1 MTFLIEIESSGE
13 NYLCDF
19 TFDFFWQ
26 HQGSRLD
33 PDQAVDGFSRRKL
46 VEALKLGET
55 VHIRGDAGSALG
67 SSLGVDLVK
76 FGGKGGALLN
86 VGCIIVDGNVGK
98 RMGISMLRGA
108 VYIGGLAEE
117 PLGNVIEVETDRTGY
132 RKFISITEV
141 LEKNIQV
148 LDPSVLKDSGLF
160 INDGLSRD
168 TLGARNPTEKTVH
181 VGGNAGMSTGIL
193 MSAGQIDVSGGADR
207 NTGVLMRGGR
217 IVVRGQT
224 GDFTGAEMRGGE
236 IFVRSNAGSYACALI
251 KGGSIYARSCKA
263 VPPAR
268 EHPLNQNEL
277 AALTRI
283 LEPNPIHAMMYKR
296 WGL

>member
-1 MTFLIEIESSGE
+1 MTFLTEIESSGE

-33 PDQAVDGFSRRKL
+33 PDQAVGGSSRRKL
-46 VEALKLGET
+46 VDALKRGET
-55 VHIRGDAGSALG
+55 VHIRGNVGSALG

-76 FGGKGGALLN
+76 LGGKGGALPN
-86 VGCIIVDGNVGK
+86 VGCIVVDGNVGK
-98 RMGISMLRGA
+98 RMGISMIRGA
-108 VYIGGLAEE
+108 IYLEGQAEQ

-148 LDPSVLKDSGLF
+148 LVPNILKDSGLF

-168 TLGARNPTEKTVH
+168 TVGARNPTERIIRID
-181 VGGNAGMSTGIL
+181 GSAGMSTGIL
-193 MSAGQIDVSGGADR
+193 MRAGQINVSGSADR

-217 IVVRGQT
+217 IVVKGQT
-224 GDFTGAEMRGGE
+224 GDFTGTEMHGGE
-236 IFVRSNAGSYACALI
+236 IFVNGHAGSYACARMN
-251 KGGSIYARSCKA
+251 GGSIYARSCKA

-268 EHPLNQNEL
+268 EHQLNQSEL
-277 AALTRI
+277 ATLTRV
-283 LEPNPIHAMMYKR
+283 LETNPIHAMMYRR

>member
-1 MTFLIEIESSGE
+1 MTFSIEIESSGE

-33 PDQAVDGFSRRKL
+33 PDQAVGGSSRRKL
-46 VEALKLGET
+46 VEALKRGET
-55 VHIRGDAGSALG
+55 VHIRGDAGIALG

-76 FGGKGGALLN
+76 LGGKGGALPN
-86 VGCIIVDGNVGK
+86 IGCIIIDGNVGK

-108 VYIGGLAEE
+108 VYLEGQAEQ

-132 RKFISITEV
+132 RKFVSITEV
-141 LEKNIQV
+141 LEKNTQV
-148 LDPSVLKDSGLF
+148 LEPNILKDSGLF

-168 TLGARNPTEKTVH
+168 TVGARNLTEKIIRID
-181 VGGNAGMSTGIL
+181 GSAGMSTGIL
-193 MSAGQIDVSGGADR
+193 MRAGQINVSGSADR

-217 IVVRGQT
+217 IVVKGQT
-224 GDFTGAEMRGGE
+224 GDFTGTEMHGGE
-236 IFVRSNAGSYACALI
+236 IFVNGHAGSYACARMND
-251 KGGSIYARSCKA
+251 GSIYARSCKA
-263 VPPAR
+263 VPPAK
-268 EHPLNQNEL
+268 EHMLNQNEQV
-277 AALTRI
+277 AITRI
-283 LEPNPIHAMMYKR
+283 LEINPIHAMMYKR

>member
-33 PDQAVDGFSRRKL
+33 PDLAIGESSRRKL
-46 VEALKLGET
+46 VDALKQGET
-55 VHIRGDAGSALG
+55 VRIRGDAGCALG

-76 FGGKGGALLN
+76 LGGKGGALSN

-108 VYIGGLAEE
+108 VYLGGLAEE

-132 RKFISITEV
+132 RKFVSITEV

-148 LDPSVLKDSGLF
+148 LEPNILKDSGLF

-168 TLGARNPTEKTVH
+168 TVGARNQTEKIIRID
-181 VGGNAGMSTGIL
+181 GSAGMSTGIL
-193 MSAGQIDVSGGADR
+193 MRSGHIEIFGNADR

-224 GDFTGAEMRGGE
+224 GDFTGAEMLGGE
-236 IFVRSNAGSYACALI
+236 IFVHGHAGSYACARM

-263 VPPAR
+263 VPPAK

-277 AALTRI
+277 ATLIRVFE
-283 LEPNPIHAMMYKR
+283 LNPIHAMIYKR

>member
-1 MTFLIEIESSGE
+1 MISLIEIESSGE

-33 PDQAVDGFSRRKL
+33 PDQAVGGSSRRKL
-46 VEALKLGET
+46 VEALKRGEA
-55 VHIRGDAGSALG
+55 VHISGDAGNALG

-76 FGGKGGALLN
+76 LGGKGGALPH
-86 VGCIIVDGNVGK
+86 VGSIIVDGNVGK

-108 VYIGGLAEE
+108 MYLDGLAEE

-148 LDPSVLKDSGLF
+148 LEPNIHKDSGLF
-160 INDGLSRD
+160 ISDGLSRD
-168 TLGARNPTEKTVH
+168 TVGARNSTEKIIHIDSDT
-181 VGGNAGMSTGIL
+181 GMSTGIL
-193 MSAGQIDVSGGADR
+193 MRTGNIEILGNADR

-224 GDFTGAEMRGGE
+224 GDFTGAEMRNGE
-236 IFVRSNAGSYACALI
+236 IFVAGNAGSYACARM

-268 EHPLNQNEL
+268 EHILNQNEL
-277 AALTRI
+277 ATLTRV
-283 LEPNPIHAMMYKR
+283 LGQNPIHAMMYKR

>member
-46 VEALKLGET
+46 VEALKRGET
-55 VHIRGDAGSALG
+55 VHIKGDAGSALG

-76 FGGKGGALLN
+76 LGGKGGALPN
-86 VGCIIVDGNVGK
+86 VGCIVVDGNVGK

-108 VYIGGLAEE
+108 VYLGGLAEE

-132 RKFISITEV
+132 RKFISITEA
-141 LEKNIQV
+141 LEKNIRV
-148 LDPSVLKDSGLF
+148 LEPNILKDSGLF

-168 TLGARNPTEKTVH
+168 TAGARNPTEKIIRID
-181 VGGNAGMSTGIL
+181 GSAGMSTGIL
-193 MSAGQIDVSGGADR
+193 MQSGHIEIFGNADR
-207 NTGVLMRGGR
+207 NTGALMQGGR
-217 IVVRGQT
+217 IVVRGGT
-224 GDFTGAEMRGGE
+224 GDFTGLEMRGGE
-236 IFVRSNAGSYACALI
+236 IFVHGHAGSYACARM

-268 EHPLNQNEL
+268 EHQLNQNEL
-277 AALTRI
+277 ETLIRA
-283 LEPNPIHAMMYKR
+283 LEPNAIHAMMYKR

>member
-1 MTFLIEIESSGE
+1 MTFSIEIDSNGE

-33 PDQAVDGFSRRKL
+33 PDQAVDGSSRRKL

-76 FGGKGGALLN
+76 LGGKGGALPN

-108 VYIGGLAEE
+108 VYLGGQAKE
-117 PLGNVIEVETDRTGY
+117 PLGNVIEVESDRTGY
-132 RKFISITEV
+132 RKFVSITEA
-141 LEKNIQV
+141 LEKNIRV
-148 LDPSVLKDSGLF
+148 LEPNILKDSGLS

-168 TLGARNPTEKTVH
+168 TVGSRNPTEKIIRID
-181 VGGNAGMSTGIL
+181 GSAGMSTGIL
-193 MSAGQIDVSGGADR
+193 MRSGHIEVFGNTDR

-224 GDFTGAEMRGGE
+224 GDFTGAEMLGGE
-236 IFVRSNAGSYACALI
+236 IFVHGHAGSYACASM
-251 KGGSIYARSCKA
+251 KDGSIYAPSCKP

-268 EHPLNQNEL
+268 EHTLNQNEL
-277 AALTRI
+277 ETLIRV
-283 LEPNPIHAMMYKR
+283 LELNPIHAMMYKR

>member
-1 MTFLIEIESSGE
+1 MTLLIEIESAGE
-13 NYLCDF
+13 SYLCDF

-26 HQGSRLD
+26 HQGTRLD
-33 PDQAVDGFSRRKL
+33 PDQEVGGSSRRKL
-46 VEALKLGET
+46 VEALKRGET

-76 FGGKGGALLN
+76 LGGKGGALPN
-86 VGCIIVDGNVGK
+86 VGSIIVDGSVGK

-108 VYIGGLAEE
+108 VYLSGMAKE

-132 RKFISITEV
+132 RKFVSITEA

-148 LDPSVLKDSGLF
+148 LKPNILKDSELF
-160 INDGLSRD
+160 VNDGLSRD
-168 TLGARNPTEKTVH
+168 TVGARNPTGKIIRIN
-181 VGGNAGMSTGIL
+181 GSAGMSTGIL
-193 MSAGQIDVSGGADR
+193 MHSGHIEVFGNADR

-224 GDFTGAEMRGGE
+224 GDFTGAEMLGGE
-236 IFVRSNAGSYACALI
+236 IFVHGNAGSYCCARM
-251 KGGSIYARSCKA
+251 KDGSIYARACKA

-268 EHPLNQNEL
+268 EHTLDQKEL
-277 AALTRI
+277 ATLTRV
-283 LEPNPIHAMMYKR
+283 LGLNSIHAMMYKR